1 MLTAEIRIDVKFYKI
16 MKIRNLFFV
25 GFTAL
30 SLAVACDK
38 KEDGLTGSPS
48 ISLSTDAIEFEQ
60 TADSENITLSANR
73 DWVVQVPES
82 ASEWLSVSPASGAA
96 SGDPQTV
103 AITVKE
109 NTGANRSAK
118 LEFNA
123 SLVSATLTVSQAG
136 PEGDISGASLTIA
149 EFIEKPEDPSVYYQL
164 TGEITDLY
172 NEMFGN
178 FTLVDK
184 TGSVSV
190 YGLTATQQSE
200 NDKSFASL
208 GLKEGDY
215 VTLMGVRSSYEGKPQ
230 VGGPAY
236 YVSHTSFDDMEVTE
250 LASIAEVYTTDAVKV
265 SVKGQ
270 VVAAGNVSFVLN
282 DGGDK
287 SLYVYANKAPGVTVG
302 DNVKVTGQVAVYPGY
317 VNPGVTIGT
326 KMTQIASPT
335 VEKISETLTP
345 AAQTPKELSG
355 AELASFSSEST
366 QFVKVSATVQVSEG
380 YTNLVFDNNGGTG
393 SVVSSSFDS
402 QISDG
407 DKLIITGYYGGRNGR
422 GYFNILP
429 TDIQDNNGP
438 YLTVSTKTVSVGSAA
453 GTAKFDIKGNV
464 AWTAVSSDD
473 ANFSLSSG
481 QGTGSESITVTYTAN
496 ESEDSPRTATITVST
511 EDASVAETDRTH
523 TITITQS
530 AKTAPAEGVI
540 TIDVASIEAS
550 MGVLAKSG
558 YSGYETEKAGS
569 IGGVEF
575 ACCNIGKNPKDGNVR
590 VDDSQFIQIKKIDGY
605 IANKTAAEIKSL
617 KVYVVDKDH
626 NPDDNDKDLTAAKIT
641 LGTTM
646 NPDTD
651 ATYTS
656 SVEKITVKGD
666 AYDGDQEFDMFVYD
680 VTLSG
685 TPTYFSVRSADGA
698 IWVYKIEVS
707 F

>member
-16 MKIRNLFFV
+16 MKIRNLFFI
-25 GFTAL
+25 GFAAL
-30 SLAVACDK
+30 SLAAACDK

-48 ISLSTDAIEFEQ
+48 ISLSTDAVEFEQ

-136 PEGDISGASLTIA
+136 PEGDISGASLTVA

-172 NEMFGN
+172 NETFGN

-236 YVSHTSFDDMEVTE
+236 YVSHTSFDDMDAIE

-287 SLYVYANKAPGVTVG
+287 SLYVYSNKTPGVTVG

-366 QFVKVSATVQVSEG
+366 QLVKVSATVQVSEG

-438 YLTVSTKTVSVGSAA
+438 YLTVSTKTVNVGAAA

-473 ANFSLSSG
+473 ANFSLSAG

-511 EDASVAETDRTH
+511 EDASVAEADRTH

-530 AKTAPAEGVI
+530 AKTAQSDVIVLNGESLGIGSGSYANSPETADCGGVSFSINDMMLNQSDGTVGIFREQFIQMKKSSGKLYNTTPVALKSLKIYVLPEKDGFKIMTGTEAQPATEAEKSMSTETVTVTGYVNKEEVPGQQVELNVY
-540 TIDVASIEAS
+540 TVDVSDSPQYFSIEA
-550 MGVLAKSG
+550 
-558 YSGYETEKAGS
+558 
-569 IGGVEF
+569 
-575 ACCNIGKNPKDGNVR
+575 
-590 VDDSQFIQIKKIDGY
+590 
-605 IANKTAAEIKSL
+605 TA
-617 KVYVVDKDH
+617 
-626 NPDDNDKDLTAAKIT
+626 T
-641 LGTTM
+641 L
-646 NPDTD
+646 
-651 ATYTS
+651 
-656 SVEKITVKGD
+656 
-666 AYDGDQEFDMFVYD
+666 
-680 VTLSG
+680 
-685 TPTYFSVRSADGA
+685 
-698 IWVYKIEVS
+698 WVYKIEIQ
-707 F
+707 